1 MSQKEF
7 RTCMGLLGLESNS
20 FLSDRIFSVVDQDKD
35 NFISFAEFATIMDTL
50 MNGDEDEKHEFS
62 FSLLDIYDT
71 GYFDFNEFKEIISK
85 FIAHWCSLTGSQVKV
100 DKDGL
105 RELFVKMDVNKDGIV
120 DLNDYKYALGKNP

>member
-1 MSQKEF
+1 
-7 RTCMGLLGLESNS
+7 MGLLGLESNS

-85 FIAHWCSLTGSQVKV
+85 FIAHWCSLTGS
-100 DKDGL
+100 
-105 RELFVKMDVNKDGIV
+105 
-120 DLNDYKYALGKNP
+120 

>member
-1 MSQKEF
+1 
-7 RTCMGLLGLESNS
+7 
-20 FLSDRIFSVVDQDKD
+20 
-35 NFISFAEFATIMDTL
+35 